1 MHHKFNVNAFDELA
15 LKMRNHLDAAFR
27 KTIVSHNE
35 GSPMQLARLG
45 GMASMVA
52 LVLGTNG
59 TDEFNRANE
68 RARKDLAINPRG

>member
-27 KTIVSHNE
+27 KTIQSHIDTD
-35 GSPMQLARLG
+35 PMHQAWLS
-45 GMASMVA
+45 GMASVIA

-59 TDEFNRANE
+59 TDEFNRASE
-68 RARKDLAINPRG
+68 RARKDLAANPRG